1 MRQVSSPAQA
11 ATAFPKSTKQIE
23 RKPAM
28 TEVELKARVD
38 DRAALAL
45 RLDGFAKRGQ
55 HVIRDDD
62 YWGKSADDKNKI
74 RIRRE
79 TFLAPDGS
87 IEKTDILV
95 TYKRKARITGA
106 DGVEAEA
113 NDEKECLVSDA
124 EALEAFLSDTGYSVQ
139 LKKHKDVEDW
149 LADVPV
155 PPACASG
162 TGAGKDRLTATLEL
176 CAVEKLGDFLEIE
189 ILSPTDDGNTLVAL
203 HGELEKLLAR
213 AGIPKDKIE
222 NRYYSEMLRDIALRT

>member
-1 MRQVSSPAQA
+1 
-11 ATAFPKSTKQIE
+11 
-23 RKPAM
+23 M

-38 DRAALAL
+38 DRAALAR

-95 TYKRKARITGA
+95 TYKRKARIRGA

-113 NDEKECLVSDA
+113 NDEKECLISDA
-124 EALEAFLSDTGYSVQ
+124 AALEAFLSDTGYAVQ

-149 LADVPV
+149 LAEVPAA
-155 PPACASG
+155 PDSG
-162 TGAGKDRLTATLEL
+162 SREGTVTATLEL

-189 ILSPTDDGNTLVAL
+189 ILSPTDDGNILAAL

-213 AGIPKDKIE
+213 AGIPKEKIE
-222 NRYYSEMLRDIALRT
+222 NRYYSELLRDIALRT

>member
-1 MRQVSSPAQA
+1 
-11 ATAFPKSTKQIE
+11 
-23 RKPAM
+23 M
-28 TEVELKARVD
+28 TEVELKARVN
-38 DRAALAL
+38 DRAALEKQ
-45 RLDGFAKRGQ
+45 LDGFARRGQ

-62 YWGKSADDKNKI
+62 YWGRSADDKNKI

-87 IEKTDILV
+87 VCKKDILV

-162 TGAGKDRLTATLEL
+162 SRTLTATLEL

>member
-1 MRQVSSPAQA
+1 
-11 ATAFPKSTKQIE
+11 
-23 RKPAM
+23 M
-28 TEVELKARVD
+28 TEVELKARVSN
-38 DRAALAL
+38 RAALEKQ
-45 RLDGFAKRGQ
+45 LDGFARRGQ
-55 HVIRDDD
+55 HVIRDDA
-62 YWGKSADDKNKI
+62 YWGKHADDRNKI

-87 IEKTDILV
+87 VCRTDILV
-95 TYKRKARITGA
+95 TYKRKARIRGA

-149 LADVPV
+149 LAEVPA
-155 PPACASG
+155 PPAFTAA

-189 ILSPTDDGNTLVAL
+189 ILSPTDEAAVLSAL
-203 HGELEKLLAR
+203 HGELEKLLER

-222 NRYYSEMLRDIALRT
+222 NRYYSEMLRELEARQA